1 MFTIA
6 VYLKNNKTLTAMSKE
21 LISAFVPIVV
31 GLPIGLLV
39 IRYFFKGSILLYM
52 TALWL
57 STLLLI
63 TLVTNLKYLFPEY
76 FPVYVSTT
84 IGIGYA
90 FYCVYLVSKK
100 IQKPLND
107 TILNLEKLS
116 NGELNIK
123 INAKFENSNDEMG
136 RLAKGIRMLTE
147 RLKEVI
153 EGITVASEEIENAGK
168 QLSASS
174 LVLSD
179 AVNLQA
185 SSLEEISATM
195 EQIVSSIQQNADN
208 AKQTEGIAINSSN
221 SLEEGN
227 MSTNIALDSMK
238 EIAEKISI
246 INDIAFQT
254 NLLALNA
261 AVEAARAGDQGK
273 GFAVVAAEVRR
284 LAERSSLAA
293 SEIIAVS
300 KKGSSVSEQARAL
313 MNKSLPEIRKTANLV
328 QEISAASLEQKSGS
342 IQVNESVQQLNGLL
356 KRMPQR
362 QRSWL
367 QMQRNLLQ
375 NQNILPI

>member
-1 MFTIA
+1 
-6 VYLKNNKTLTAMSKE
+6 MSKE
-21 LISAFVPIVV
+21 IISAFLPIAV
-31 GLPIGLLV
+31 GLPLGLLV

-76 FPVYVSTT
+76 FPVYISTT

-107 TILNLEKLS
+107 TIKNLEKLS
-116 NGELNIK
+116 KGKLNIK
-123 INAKFENSNDEMG
+123 IDDQLEFSNDEMG
-136 RLAKGIRMLTE
+136 RLTNGIKILSE

-153 EGITVASEEIENAGK
+153 EGITVASEEIENAGE
-168 QLSASS
+168 QLSSSS

-179 AVNLQA
+179 AVNQQA

-208 AKQTEGIAINSSN
+208 AKQTESIAISSSK
-221 SLEEGN
+221 SLEDGN
-227 MSTNIALDSMK
+227 KSTNIALDSMK

-273 GFAVVAAEVRR
+273 GFAVVATEVRR

-293 SEIIAVS
+293 NEIMSVS
-300 KKGSSVSEQARAL
+300 KRGSNVSEQAREL
-313 MNKSLPEIRKTANLV
+313 MNRSLPEIRKTANLV

-342 IQVNESVQQLNGLL
+342 MQVNESVQQLNGITQKNAAAAEELAANAEEL
-356 KRMPQR
+356 TAKSKHLTDLISFFQ
-362 QRSWL
+362 
-367 QMQRNLLQ
+367 
-375 NQNILPI
+375 I